1 MSAAEPARGGRTQ
14 GAGVMTRRGLLAFL
28 FVASL
33 CAPLLLRGEE
43 DPARN
48 PQQTPSKPLPKPKDE
63 PPRPDQKTKL
73 TGMKGFE
80 KAKGSVRYRD
90 RPDERELDVDASKLG
105 LPYGTKLTVLVNGFP
120 IGEMEVGLLHGA
132 KLKLRGKDKDVI
144 PFVTLGTAV
153 LVRTKDKPVLSGKF

>member
-1 MSAAEPARGGRTQ
+1 
-14 GAGVMTRRGLLAFL
+14 MTRRGLLAFL
-28 FVASL
+28 FVVSL

-43 DPARN
+43 DPNRAPR
-48 PQQTPSKPLPKPKDE
+48 PTPPKPAPKPKDDQ
-63 PPRPDQKTKL
+63 PPRPDQKAQL

-90 RPDERELDVDASKLG
+90 RPEERELDVETSKLA

-153 LVRTKDKPVLSGKF
+153 LVRTVDKPVLSGKF